1 MMKTLIKISLCVSLF
16 LIVLGIPILLISKSS
31 TAEIPLLVGLF
42 MLFIS
47 FQAKEDE
54 RSASIRSSSALFALI
69 LGYTIKL
76 IISNLYQHQII
87 SFDLTSI
94 NYFLIMVFAMAN
106 IIRYSRLYIFLA

>member
-1 MMKTLIKISLCVSLF
+1 MKTLIKFPLYVGLF
-16 LIVLGIPILLISKSS
+16 LIVLGIPVLLTSKSS

-47 FQAKEDE
+47 FQSKEDE
-54 RSASIRSSSALFALI
+54 RSTAIRSSSALFALV
-69 LGYTIKL
+69 LGYTLKL

-94 NYFLIMVFAMAN
+94 NYFLIIVFAMAN
-106 IIRYSRLYIFLA
+106 IIRYSRLYIFMA

>member
-1 MMKTLIKISLCVSLF
+1 MKTIIKISPYIGLL
-16 LIVLGIPILLISKSS
+16 LIVLGIPVMLTSQSS

-42 MLFIS
+42 TLFIS

-54 RSASIRSSSALFALI
+54 RSSAIRSSSALFALV
-69 LGYTIKL
+69 LGYAIKM

-94 NYFLIMVFAMAN
+94 NYFLIIVFAMAN
-106 IIRYSRLYIFLA
+106 IIRYSRLYIFQA